1 MQRAAVFASQI
12 AGSMTWCI
20 LALKT
25 FNYHRYI
32 SHHYKHAQNET
43 PRFSSYVGCL
53 FPISLSVTVPS
64 GQSMGNSVSSAVTRL
79 AADTFATLGVIRSS
93 KVEDNPTM
101 LSIDEQL
108 RRAEAE
114 EEESAHR
121 IEQLEKE
128 KQELADKAKKEQEKA
143 QTVAQMVE
151 ELKKKKQQRLDNT
164 RKERE
169 AAQRAANIADELQ
182 EQIKRKEAEI
192 KKILGAQK
200 ETEAKWKKGIRP
212 VEWPSREEYE
222 ANKRRLYKE
231 GKFHLAI
238 TGLSGSG
245 KSSLVNAFRGIW
257 DDEEGAAPTDIVETT
272 SVVTPYPDPD
282 PANPFIWF
290 DVPGSGTISCPDW
303 TYFNDQGLYIF
314 DAIIILFNDCF
325 SATDL
330 AILQNCARYMIPA
343 YIVRSKSDVHIDNLI
358 SKKRRSAGP
367 KADPVKIA
375 AEAQKEYLATTQKT
389 VNILLGKNDP
399 PLPIQKVYTVTRDA
413 LTFIVQRD
421 SEGLQGCTVLDEH
434 MLLRDV
440 LQDAYWRRS
449 EKSVPFQPMILNA

>member
-1 MQRAAVFASQI
+1 
-12 AGSMTWCI
+12 
-20 LALKT
+20 
-25 FNYHRYI
+25 
-32 SHHYKHAQNET
+32 
-43 PRFSSYVGCL
+43 
-53 FPISLSVTVPS
+53 
-64 GQSMGNSVSSAVTRL
+64 MGNSVSSAVTRL

-128 KQELADKAKKEQEKA
+128 KQELADRAKKEQEKA
-143 QTVAQMVE
+143 QTVAQTVE

-192 KKILGAQK
+192 KKILDAQK
-200 ETEAKWKKGIRP
+200 ETEAKWKKGIHP

-325 SATDL
+325 SATDM

-367 KADPVKIA
+367 KADPVKVF
-375 AEAQKEYLATTQKT
+375 AEARKEYLATTQKT

>member
-1 MQRAAVFASQI
+1 
-12 AGSMTWCI
+12 
-20 LALKT
+20 
-25 FNYHRYI
+25 
-32 SHHYKHAQNET
+32 
-43 PRFSSYVGCL
+43 
-53 FPISLSVTVPS
+53 
-64 GQSMGNSVSSAVTRL
+64 MGNSVSSAVTRL

-128 KQELADKAKKEQEKA
+128 NQELADRAKKEQEKA
-143 QTVAQMVE
+143 QTVAQTVE

-192 KKILGAQK
+192 KKILDAQK
-200 ETEAKWKKGIRP
+200 ETEAKWKKGIHP

-325 SATDL
+325 SATDM

-367 KADPVKIA
+367 KADPVKVF
-375 AEAQKEYLATTQKT
+375 AEARKEYLATHAEDCQYSS
-389 VNILLGKNDP
+389 GKERSSSSDTES
-399 PLPIQKVYTVTRDA
+399 VYCH
-413 LTFIVQRD
+413 
-421 SEGLQGCTVLDEH
+421 QGCTYFHCPTGLGGTPGLYCSRRAHAAEGRTPGRVLATLRKIGPVPTHDLERLVI
-434 MLLRDV
+434 LLN
-440 LQDAYWRRS
+440 LRRS
-449 EKSVPFQPMILNA
+449 TH